1 MVKGGS
7 EERRVV
13 GGMVGVCGR
22 WWMYSVL
29 LEFSTIVSG
38 RFVHQIRAYIK
49 QAQQTKT
56 LSMRA
61 VPADRS
67 ANEHESGREVA

>member
-1 MVKGGS
+1 
-7 EERRVV
+7 VV
-13 GGMVGVCGR
+13 QAIR
-22 WWMYSVL
+22 SRHFKSIENPIMYSVL